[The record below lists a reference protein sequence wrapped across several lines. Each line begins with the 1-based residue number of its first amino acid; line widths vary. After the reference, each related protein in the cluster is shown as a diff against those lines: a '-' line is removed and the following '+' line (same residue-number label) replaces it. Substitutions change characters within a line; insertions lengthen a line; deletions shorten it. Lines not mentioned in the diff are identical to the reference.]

1 MQLDIVIPCFN
12 EEEVLRNT
20 HLRVRNILEEV
31 KSKKLINDF
40 KIIYVNDGSKDG
52 TFDILDEFSQ
62 KDPSVKALSF
72 SRNFGHQAALSAGL
86 KFLRGDAVI
95 SLDADLQDPPEL
107 IENMLLRFHEGF
119 EIVYGVHL
127 VRENDTFFKRTSA
140 TLFYKLMQWLGV
152 TIVPHHAEFRLI
164 SRQVYRRL
172 FVRH

>member
-40 KIIYVNDGSKDG
+40 KIIYVDDGSKDG

-62 KDPSVKALSF
+62 KDLSVKSLSF
-72 SRNFGHQAALSAGL
+72 SRNFEHQAALSAGL

-95 SLDADLQDPPEL
+95 SLDADSVEIL
-107 IENMLLRFHEGF
+107 IKNPVMN
-119 EIVYGVHL
+119 V
-127 VRENDTFFKRTSA
+127 
-140 TLFYKLMQWLGV
+140 
-152 TIVPHHAEFRLI
+152 
-164 SRQVYRRL
+164 
-172 FVRH
+172 